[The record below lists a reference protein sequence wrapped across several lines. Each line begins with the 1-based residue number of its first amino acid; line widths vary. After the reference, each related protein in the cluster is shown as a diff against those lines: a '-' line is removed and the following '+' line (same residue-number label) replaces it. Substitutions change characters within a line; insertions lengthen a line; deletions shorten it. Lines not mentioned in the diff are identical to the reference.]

1 MLNQADCTLWLLTF
15 TLMAVSV
22 QHSKLQ
28 LLTNPKCSAPVIKTS
43 TIKVLIAYLII
54 ILMMK
59 CMSVC
64 LCVCGSFCVCVCAPL
79 QCSVG
84 SINYPN
90 GDNMMVSGH
99 VRPGLTIQR

>member
-64 LCVCGSFCVCVCAPL
+64 LCVACVRVCVCVCADGF
-79 QCSVG
+79 CVG
-84 SINYPN
+84 CAVIIN
-90 GDNMMVSGH
+90 SFR
-99 VRPGLTIQR
+99 VRGIFN

>member
-64 LCVCGSFCVCVCAPL
+64 LCVACVRVCVCVCV
-79 QCSVG
+79 QTVSVL
-84 SINYPN
+84 
-90 GDNMMVSGH
+90 V
-99 VRPGLTIQR
+99 VLL